1 MQLLIEMVVYSFTQ
15 NNPMHARRRRRPRK
29 WLNHARRPR
38 DRWRYDPN
46 PPPRNDPNPPPRNE
60 PDARRRARK
69 RTSSRGATNCGM
81 ATRRVVRGANVD
93 PDGKEEPEPPFAV
106 STGVRVGRVNGS
118 ISVANVNSDGKQKR
132 ERPDSAS
139 TGVRW
144 NAKTDTVAGP
154 SESSLATR
162 LDRSLRTPTSG
173 WMASRTGLLAGHRV
187 S

>member
-1 MQLLIEMVVYSFTQ
+1 MLVGIFWSRSA
-15 NNPMHARRRRRPRK
+15 NNPMHARRRRRPRT

-38 DRWRYDPN
+38 DRERYDTN
-46 PPPRNDPNPPPRNE
+46 PPPGNE
-60 PDARRRARK
+60 PDARRRGRK

-118 ISVANVNSDGKQKR
+118 VSVANVNSDAKQKR

-144 NAKTDTVAGP
+144 NAKTDPVAGP

-162 LDRSLRTPTSG
+162 LDRSLRRPTSG
-173 WMASRTGLLAGHRV
+173 WMASRTGFFAGHRLL
-187 S
+187 